1 MMYNSRTFCVLFSAF
16 IILAV
21 SCEKQGG
28 QPDVKETMK
37 TEKPASGIDTIVS
50 PDALMEKVTVE
61 IEFDTAATPLY
72 ADGELYF
79 TNTIFD
85 TPEKCRTMKIDAS
98 GKFHILREN
107 NGLTSAIQQSG
118 KGTFYCC
125 EMLGHRVIEMD
136 SDGKVL
142 RVVAGEYNGRRID
155 GPNDLT
161 VDSRGGIYF
170 TDSQYI
176 AGREKMQE
184 TPAVYYVKPD
194 GSITR
199 LIDDID
205 FPNGIELSPDGK
217 NLYVANSRGITKG
230 RYVRA
235 YDVLEDGTVANGR
248 DFAEVRLTDAEEA
261 KSDGASGADGTA
273 VDSAGNLYVATT
285 KGLDIQVF
293 DSSGEYLGNIECPS
307 ISNNIYFGGEDLKT
321 LYIGAKDGIYK
332 IRVKI
337 PGVKVPKE

>member
-1 MMYNSRTFCVLFSAF
+1 MMYNRRTFCVLFSAF

-21 SCEKQGG
+21 SCEKQGE
-28 QPDVKETMK
+28 QSDVKETMNA
-37 TEKPASGIDTIVS
+37 EKPARGIDTIVS
-50 PDALMEKVTVE
+50 PDALMEKVTGD
-61 IEFDTAATPLY
+61 IEFDTAATPVY

-79 TNTIFD
+79 TNTTFD
-85 TPEKCRTMKIDAS
+85 SPEKCRTMKIDAS

-136 SDGKVL
+136 RDGKVL
-142 RVVAGEYNGRRID
+142 RVVAGEYSGRRID

-161 VDSRGGIYF
+161 VDSKGGIYF

-176 AGREKMQE
+176 AGREKMQD

-194 GSITR
+194 GLIIR
-199 LIDDID
+199 VIDDID
-205 FPNGIELSPDGK
+205 FPNGIELSPDEK
-217 NLYVANSRGITKG
+217 NLYVANSLGKTKG

-235 YDVLEDGTVANGR
+235 YDVLADGSVANGR

-261 KSDGASGADGTA
+261 KPDGASGADGPRNG
-273 VDSAGNLYVATT
+273 VGM
-285 KGLDIQVF
+285 
-293 DSSGEYLGNIECPS
+293 
-307 ISNNIYFGGEDLKT
+307 
-321 LYIGAKDGIYK
+321 GA
-332 IRVKI
+332 
-337 PGVKVPKE
+337 